1 MNIIA
6 AIHAAYPNMTKTEKK
21 LADFIL
27 NEEDGHYF
35 LHVTLQQLS
44 AEANVGQA
52 SAMRMINACG
62 YSSYRSFM
70 AELSQAK
77 YQNSAKDRQHSREEG
92 STLASDWSNVLQ
104 VCQSSLNREELLL
117 AAQTICRADFVI
129 CMGYGNSNH
138 IAALGASHLRRT
150 GLVAALNTPGEIS
163 YTASNFSSG
172 LRAVALAFSI
182 TGETGEVVRIVKEYV
197 ENGVCVI
204 ALTGRTGSS
213 LARLANFIFF
223 TPSQV
228 IDRKYGRW
236 LDGMMSQLFVV
247 EALVE
252 EINKLKYTKE
262 TED

>member
-1 MNIIA
+1 M
-6 AIHAAYPNMTKTEKK
+6 MDER
-21 LADFIL
+21 L
-27 NEEDGHYF
+27 
-35 LHVTLQQLS
+35 
-44 AEANVGQA
+44 
-52 SAMRMINACG
+52 
-62 YSSYRSFM
+62 YRETF
-70 AELSQAK
+70 
-77 YQNSAKDRQHSREEG
+77 SR
-92 STLASDWSNVLQ
+92 LRASDEAKKEVL
-104 VCQSSLNREELLL
+104 VKMNE
-117 AAQTICRADFVI
+117 TKK
-129 CMGYGNSNH
+129 M
-138 IAALGASHLRRT
+138 RRPWK
-150 GLVAALNTPGEIS
+150 A
-163 YTASNFSSG
+163 